1 MKMNLR
7 TEKYENLTVLKFDA
21 ARKSQRALFN
31 KGLVA
36 AIGVYPA
43 ENGPFKFE
51 IQNGCPSEE

>member
-1 MKMNLR
+1 MNLR

-31 KGLVA
+31 KGLMA

-43 ENGPFKFE
+43 ENVPFKFE